1 MLCVTL
7 QKLELAQHFFNHK
20 KNTNKTNHVSS
31 KSRLFAQTEF
41 KLSPILR
48 ECTAII
54 STLTEIDFF
63 IVGSKHP
70 TVLFTDHK
78 PIVFLLTKKSNP
90 NHRDFDFN
98 LS

>member
-7 QKLELAQHFFNHK
+7 HKLELAQHFCNHK
-20 KNTNKTNHVSS
+20 KTTNKTNHVSS

-63 IVGSKHP
+63 YRWVKTPNSFIYRSQTYSFSTYKKV
-70 TVLFTDHK
+70 K
-78 PIVFLLTKKSNP
+78 PEP
-90 NHRDFDFN
+90 
-98 LS
+98 